1 MDIEGVEIQCSITSS
16 LLNTSKNQMF
26 FSTLI
31 EQHITQVSASSAGL
45 THTSLTTFFCEELFS
60 LCSLQSALRKKN
72 IQYILIVKF
81 AE

>member
-1 MDIEGVEIQCSITSS
+1 MDIEAVEIQCSIPSS
-16 LLNTSKNQMF
+16 LLNTSKNQM

-60 LCSLQSALRKKN
+60 LCYLQSTLEKK
-72 IQYILIVKF
+72 IHCILIVKF